1 MKKAALYVISAF
13 LLFFSASFTAPPIG
27 RSEFGSRFIEAN
39 RLMEEK
45 FWLQA
50 IREWRSLLEVDPNN
64 ANVNFKMG
72 YSLLQTASAKSEA
85 LIYLE
90 AATAKKVSKNYDPF
104 DPMEKRAPVD
114 ALYYLGLAQHLNYKL
129 DEAIQSFEK
138 LKRTLSKKHQL
149 YAKAER
155 QIEMCEEAKR
165 QVAAPKEYIITNVGP
180 VINGEFND
188 FSPVLSI
195 DESSMFFT
203 SRRLRPDSTNSQII
217 DPETNEYKEDVYV
230 SFKDAEN
237 QWTVP
242 ELLNLN
248 SDEHDATISVAPDG
262 QMLFIYRD
270 SLGDGRILY
279 SKLIGETWS
288 DPIKLGSDINTE
300 YWETHATISADGN
313 TLYFVSNRP
322 GGYGG
327 RDIYRCVRL
336 PNGEWSRALNAGP
349 VINTIYDE
357 DSPFLAPDGRIM
369 YFASQGHTSMGGFD
383 LFISKVGA
391 DGEWGKP
398 ENLGYPINTVDDDVF
413 FQPMAD
419 GRRAYYSSQKDGG
432 YGLKDIYLVDMP
444 QQQESQLA
452 VLKGYIIGEDGME
465 LPKDLKV
472 VITNMKTGEK
482 FEYRPR
488 MRDGSYLAVLNLC
501 TNYHI
506 DYYQGRDLF
515 KQDDLAVPCENLFV
529 ELEREIYLIPVRAG
543 EQPAPVVEP
552 QPEAQPEPAPVAPYV
567 PVTELPK
574 PVSERQELGYDP
586 ANPIKTQY
594 LEDIG
599 YAEFSRYFVYDSK
612 DFGVKEVKFQ
622 EFIRD
627 VKKLIELKG
636 KVNVVVES
644 SASFVPSSKFKN
656 NEELTAWRNKVA
668 TDQVRGEL
676 EKFGFSEGV
685 HFTFGTPVK
694 LVQGKKYEKDAEKN
708 KAIYEQ
714 FQYIKIKVEG

>member
-1 MKKAALYVISAF
+1 MKKAALSILSAGV
-13 LLFFSASFTAPPIG
+13 LLITASFVVPPIG
-27 RSEFGSRFIEAN
+27 RSEFGSKFIEAN
-39 RLMEEK
+39 RLMEER

-64 ANVNFKMG
+64 ANVNYKMG
-72 YSLLQTASAKSEA
+72 YSLLQTASAKAEA

-114 ALYYLGLAQHLNYKL
+114 ALFYLGVAQHLNYKL

-138 LKRTLSKKHQL
+138 LKRTVSKKHQL
-149 YAKAER
+149 HARAER

-165 QVAAPKEYIITNVGP
+165 QIASPREYVITNVGP
-180 VINGEFND
+180 VINGEYND

-217 DPETNEYKEDVYV
+217 DPATNEYKEDVYV

-248 SDEHDATISVAPDG
+248 SDEHDATISVSPDG
-262 QMLFIYRD
+262 QTLFIYRD

-288 DPIKLGSDINTE
+288 DPIKLGSDINTP

-349 VINTIYDE
+349 TINTIYDE
-357 DSPFLAPDGRIM
+357 DSPFLAPDGRMI
-369 YFASQGHTSMGGFD
+369 YFASQGHASMGGFD
-383 LFISKVGA
+383 LFVSKQGN

-398 ENLGYPINTVDDDVF
+398 ENLGYPLNTVDDDVF

-432 YGLKDIYLVDMP
+432 YGMKDIYLVDMP

-452 VLKGYIIGEDGME
+452 VLKGFIIGEDGME
-465 LPKDLKV
+465 LPRDLRI
-472 VITNMKTGEK
+472 VITNMKNGEK
-482 FEYRPR
+482 MEYRPR
-488 MRDGSYLAVLNLC
+488 VRDGGYLAVLNLC

-506 DYYQGRDLF
+506 DYFQGRDLF
-515 KQDDLAVPCENLFV
+515 KQDDVVVPCENMFV
-529 ELEREIYLIPVRAG
+529 ELEREIYLIPISTG
-543 EQPAPVVEP
+543 DKPVIQDIEN
-552 QPEAQPEPAPVAPYV
+552 EPYV
-567 PVTELPK
+567 PVTEVAGK
-574 PVSERQELGYDP
+574 RPVRPELGYDP
-586 ANPIKTQY
+586 SNPIKTQY
-594 LEDIG
+594 IEELG

-627 VKKLIELKG
+627 VKKLIDLKG
-636 KVNVVVES
+636 RVVITVES

-668 TDQVRGEL
+668 TDQVIGEL
-676 EKFGFSEGV
+676 EKLGYTLGDQFRFQ
-685 HFTFGTPVK
+685 TPMK
-694 LVQGKKYEKDAEKN
+694 LVQGKKYEKDAVKN
-708 KAIYEQ
+708 KTIYEQ
-714 FQYIKIKVEG
+714 FQYIKIKVEA